1 MQHYINQ
8 FFKYLIS
15 NPVINLL
22 SLILLSIV
30 LLLLAINLIPKSY
43 SSSILFV
50 PAEAE
55 SSGAM
60 DGGGLSSIAS
70 MAGLGGGITSANQAT
85 VHLETLKSRRFIKIF
100 FLDEGYIQELA
111 PMLWDQK
118 NNRLK
123 NNFSLTDL
131 HSFIFKKH
139 LSFSE
144 DRRKK
149 TYVLSVK
156 SKNPDLSAKIAN
168 SYIRLG
174 NQIIREK
181 LILENDAIFQ
191 ALSDNSE
198 TNILSLRQGV
208 SQKLLSKLFES
219 LLARSKEDY
228 AFTIIDPAVPDSNA
242 LPAKRV
248 MAMFSMLIS
257 LVLIILIRLILFQKK
272 ILPTLNKDT

>member
-8 FFKYLIS
+8 FFKYLVL

-22 SLILLSIV
+22 SFALLALVLLILAV
-30 LLLLAINLIPKSY
+30 NLIPKSY

-55 SSGAM
+55 RSGAM

-70 MAGLGGGITSANQAT
+70 MAGLGGGNTSANQAT

-111 PMLWDQK
+111 PMLWDKK

-123 NNFSLTDL
+123 NNYSLTDL
-131 HSFIFKKH
+131 HAFIFQEH

-149 TYVLSVK
+149 IYVLSVK

-181 LILENDAIFQ
+181 LLLENDAIFQ
-191 ALSDNSE
+191 ALSDNSQ
-198 TNILSLRQGV
+198 TNLLSLRQGV

-248 MAMFSMLIS
+248 MAMFSIAFS
-257 LVLIILIRLILFQKK
+257 LVIIILIRLILFQKQ

>member
-1 MQHYINQ
+1 MQRYIIQ
-8 FFKYLIS
+8 FFKYLLM
-15 NPVINLL
+15 NPAINLL
-22 SLILLSIV
+22 FLVLLSIV
-30 LLLLAINLIPKSY
+30 LLMLAVNLIPKSY

-55 SSGAM
+55 RGGTIE
-60 DGGGLSSIAS
+60 GGGLSSIAS
-70 MAGLGGGITSANQAT
+70 MAGLGGINTNANQAT
-85 VHLETLKSRRFIKIF
+85 VHLETLKSRRFIKF
-100 FLDEGYIQELA
+100 FFIDEGYIQELA
-111 PMLWDQK
+111 PMLWEK
-118 NNRLK
+118 ENNRLK
-123 NNFSLTDL
+123 NNYSLTDL
-131 HSFIFKKH
+131 HAFIFKKH

-149 TYVLSVK
+149 TYVLTVK

-168 SYIRLG
+168 SYIRFG

-181 LILENDAIFQ
+181 LLLENDAIFE
-191 ALSDNSE
+191 ALSDNSQ
-198 TNILSLRQGV
+198 TNILSLKQGV

-248 MAMFSMLIS
+248 MAMISILIS
-257 LVLIILIRLILFQKK
+257 LLIIILIRLIVFQKK
-272 ILPTLNKDT
+272 ILPSLNKDT

>member
-1 MQHYINQ
+1 MQYYINQ
-8 FFKYLIS
+8 FFKYLIF

-22 SLILLSIV
+22 SLVLLSII
-30 LLLLAINLIPKSY
+30 LLILAINLIPKSY

-55 SSGAM
+55 RTGGI

-85 VHLETLKSRRFIKIF
+85 VHLETLKSRRFIKFF

-123 NNFSLTDL
+123 NNYSLTDL
-131 HSFIFKKH
+131 HTFIFQKH

-272 ILPTLNKDT
+272 ILPTLKKDT

>member
-1 MQHYINQ
+1 
-8 FFKYLIS
+8 
-15 NPVINLL
+15 
-22 SLILLSIV
+22 
-30 LLLLAINLIPKSY
+30 PKSY

-55 SSGAM
+55 RSGGI

-70 MAGLGGGITSANQAT
+70 MAGLGGGNTSANQAT
-85 VHLETLKSRRFIKIF
+85 IHLETLKSRRFIKIF

-111 PMLWDQK
+111 PMLWDKK

-131 HSFIFKKH
+131 HAFMFQEH

-149 TYVLSVK
+149 IYVLSVK

-181 LILENDAIFQ
+181 LLLENDAIFQ
-191 ALSDNSE
+191 ALSDNSQ

-228 AFTIIDPAVPDSNA
+228 AFNIIDPAVPDSNA

-248 MAMFSMLIS
+248 MAMFSLAFS
-257 LVLIILIRLILFQKK
+257 LVIIILIRLILFQKK
-272 ILPTLNKDT
+272 ILPSLNKDT